1 MVASRHR
8 SNTDPFCSLRS
19 AVVAG
24 ELKDVPEEF
33 QKGLKEGEI
42 NVKAMKSKEMEKVDA
57 QDAEKIEN
65 E

>member
-1 MVASRHR
+1 
-8 SNTDPFCSLRS
+8 
-19 AVVAG
+19 
-24 ELKDVPEEF
+24 VPEEF